1 MYHVCAESRTDG
13 ASVVTR
19 RDADRAKWIPKRV
32 QDLAKSWTGADGFMY
47 FVGLHHSTRK
57 DKFYKGP
64 ATYRCLFFWDS
75 MPVRTRRVFTK
86 DLQHIVSTHARLF
99 PLAAPVIA
107 PVGIP
112 YVFACPSCLDN
123 KKCFQLRLRMRCLE
137 FLFQLR
143 LRMRCPVLVPLF
155 LPILPLLVSRSFTTL
170 SCTPGID

>member
-1 MYHVCAESRTDG
+1 MCRVSHRWGQCGYKTGRRLSQVDSKTCARPGQELDRCGRIHVVCGTPSQYEKGQVLQRTCYV
-13 ASVVTR
+13 S
-19 RDADRAKWIPKRV
+19 
-32 QDLAKSWTGADGFMY
+32 LS
-47 FVGLHHSTRK
+47 L
-57 DKFYKGP
+57 
-64 ATYRCLFFWDS
+64 FWDS
-75 MPVRTRRVFTK
+75 IPVRTRRAFTK

-99 PLAAPVIA
+99 PLAAPVTA

-143 LRMRCPVLVPLF
+143 LRMRCPVLVPLY

-170 SCTPGID
+170 SRTPAID